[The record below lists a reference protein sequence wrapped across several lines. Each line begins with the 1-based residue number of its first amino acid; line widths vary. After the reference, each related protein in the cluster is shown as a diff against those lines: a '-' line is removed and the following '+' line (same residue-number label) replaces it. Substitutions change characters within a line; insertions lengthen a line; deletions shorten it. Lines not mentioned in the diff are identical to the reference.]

1 MGKGKLFLVTGASG
15 GLGRALV
22 EEAAIAGH
30 LVVAAAKDTDKLSGL
45 LARYPKSIFPFSL
58 DLREK
63 KQIHDVV
70 RFCLQKFDR
79 IDVLVNNAGCG
90 LIGALEES
98 SEDEIQEIFNVN
110 FFGPIRLIQEV
121 LPVMRAQKN
130 GHIVNVSGV
139 SAIGNYSGFSV
150 YGAAKHAIEGL
161 SEGLAAEVAHLGI
174 KVTILQPSPMRTDF
188 VARSLVSTENHIDDY
203 VASSGRFEAFLKNM
217 NGKQPC
223 DPVRA
228 ARALLEVIESG
239 NPPLRL
245 PLGKYA
251 YSKVRKRLESVSR
264 ELTKFEGL
272 TLASDY

>member
-15 GLGRALV
+15 GLGRALI
-22 EEAAIAGH
+22 EEAAAAGH
-30 LVVAAAKDTDKLSGL
+30 LVVAAAKDINKLGEV
-45 LARYPKSIFPFSL
+45 LARYPKNIFPFEL
-58 DLREK
+58 DLRNK
-63 KQIHDVV
+63 NQIHEVV

-79 IDVLVNNAGCG
+79 IDVLINNAGCG
-90 LIGALEES
+90 LVGALEES
-98 SEDEIQEIFNVN
+98 SENEIQEIFNVN
-110 FFGPIRLIQEV
+110 FFGPLRLIQAV
-121 LPVMRAQKN
+121 LPVMREQKH

-161 SEGLAAEVAHLGI
+161 SEGLAAELAHLGI

-203 VASSGRFEAFLKNM
+203 LASSGRFEAFLKNM

-228 ARALLEVIESG
+228 AQALLEVIESG

-264 ELTKFEGL
+264 ELTKFESL

>member
-15 GLGRALV
+15 GLGRALI
-22 EEAAIAGH
+22 EEAAAAGH
-30 LVVAAAKDTDKLSGL
+30 LVVAAAKDIGKLGEV
-45 LARYPKSIFPFSL
+45 LARYPKNIFPFEL
-58 DLREK
+58 DLRNK
-63 KQIHDVV
+63 NQIHEVV

-79 IDVLVNNAGCG
+79 IDVLINNAGCG
-90 LIGALEES
+90 LVGALEES
-98 SEDEIQEIFNVN
+98 SENEIQEIFNVN
-110 FFGPIRLIQEV
+110 FFGPLRLIQAV
-121 LPVMRAQKN
+121 LPVMREQKR

-161 SEGLAAEVAHLGI
+161 SEGLAAELAHLGI

-203 VASSGRFEAFLKNM
+203 LASSGRFEAFLKNM

-228 ARALLEVIESG
+228 AQALLEVIESG

-264 ELTKFEGL
+264 ELTKFENL